1 MPRKNQESRYALC
14 LDNEGCRASLEVRKI
29 YQVVPD
35 AEAEREGLI
44 RIIDNSGE
52 DYLYEDSS
60 FVLLRLPREIEKL
73 VAATL

>member
-1 MPRKNQESRYALC
+1 MSSKTSETRYALC

-44 RIIDNSGE
+44 RVIDNSGE
-52 DYLYEDSS
+52 DYLYEESS

>member
-1 MPRKNQESRYALC
+1 MPRKNSETHYALC

-35 AEAEREGLI
+35 PEAEREGLI
-44 RIIDNSGE
+44 RVIDNSGE
-52 DYLYEDSS
+52 DYLYEESS
-60 FVLLRLPREIEKL
+60 FVLLKLPRDIEKL

>member
-1 MPRKNQESRYALC
+1 MPRKNSETNYALC

-35 AEAEREGLI
+35 PEAEREGLI
-44 RIIDNSGE
+44 RVIDNSGE
-52 DYLYEDSS
+52 DYLYEESS
-60 FVLLRLPREIEKL
+60 FVLLKLPHEIEKL